1 MPSPAP
7 LLLIGCGN
15 PSRGDD
21 ALGPEL
27 LRRAEAL
34 RAPGLEVLEDFQLQ
48 IELSLDLVG
57 RELVLFVD
65 ASVAA
70 AAPFEFRR
78 LHPARDE
85 SWSTHTLH
93 PEAVLHVFQV
103 VQRREPPPAYLLAV
117 RGEAFDLGKPL
128 SEAAT
133 RNLAAASAFLARL
146 VGDPRPEAWQALA
159 AAATVAPTSMAR
171 ERE

>member
-1 MPSPAP
+1 MPGRAP
-7 LLLIGCGN
+7 LLVVGYGN

-48 IELSLDLVG
+48 IELSLDLEG
-57 RELVLFVD
+57 RTLVLFVD
-65 ASVAA
+65 ASESA

-78 LHPARDE
+78 LHPVRDE
-85 SWSTHTLH
+85 SWSSHALH

-117 RGEAFDLGKPL
+117 RGEVFDLGEPL
-128 SEAAT
+128 SEVAT
-133 RNLAAASAFLARL
+133 RNLAAASAFLTRL
-146 VGDPRPEAWQALA
+146 VADPRPEAWQALA
-159 AAATVAPTSMAR
+159 ASGREGWAPPQLR
-171 ERE
+171 PR